1 MKCQK
6 PISQTDDILVNLTK
20 ENIAY
25 NRSFLRNVFYE
36 KSRFLLKTKRKYFV
50 KARIYQSFFCYKIE
64 LTAHVNILLQEIVY
78 WAL

>member
-6 PISQTDDILVNLTK
+6 PISQRNDILVNLTK

-25 NRSFLRNVFYE
+25 NRSFQRNVFYE
-36 KSRFLLKTKRKYFV
+36 KSRILLKTKRKYFV
-50 KARIYQSFFCYKIE
+50 IARINQSFFCYKIE
-64 LTAHVNILLQEIVY
+64 LTAHVNILFQEIVY